1 MLYNIRCYPVR
12 KGIKLIPPT
21 RKAGVSDIQAITEIY
36 NEAILNTTATFD
48 LKPKAVAEQR
58 KWFKAHGIR
67 NPILVAVVDDN
78 VVGWASLSEYSTRC
92 AYADTAELSLYIKS
106 DYRNQGIG
114 KKLMRAVLDE
124 GQKVGLH
131 TVISRIAGGND
142 ISIHLHTQFGF
153 EDVGVMKEV
162 GNKFGKLLNVYIM
175 QKMY

>member
-1 MLYNIRCYPVR
+1 MIL
-12 KGIKLIPPT
+12 GI
-21 RKAGVSDIQAITEIY
+21 RKAVNADIPAITKIY
-36 NEAILNTTATFD
+36 NEAILTTTATFD
-48 LKPKAVAEQR
+48 LKPKTIAEQR
-58 KWFKAHGIR
+58 KWFKAHSIR

-78 VVGWASLSEYSTRC
+78 IIGWASLSEYSTRC

-114 KKLMRAVLDE
+114 KKVMQAILDE

-142 ISIHLHTQFGF
+142 ISVHLHTQFGF

-162 GNKFGKLLNVYIM
+162 GNKFGKLLNVDIM
-175 QKMY
+175 QKIY